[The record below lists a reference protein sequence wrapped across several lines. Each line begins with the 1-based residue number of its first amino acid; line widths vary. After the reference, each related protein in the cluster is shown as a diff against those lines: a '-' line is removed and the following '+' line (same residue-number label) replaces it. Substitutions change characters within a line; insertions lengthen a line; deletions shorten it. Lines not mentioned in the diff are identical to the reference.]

1 MTVAICSTPTH
12 PTPNLTCRSGGK
24 WMDGMKI
31 WTNSVSMNCIFT
43 IIKTTFYWAF
53 TFLLDKINNIQS
65 KAKQNEHETAE
76 VIWCEYLFP
85 LKPLKLMLALKQ
97 LWWYEKEKSLF
108 CAKKNLLVSSQ
119 FKELSN
125 RTKMW
130 VYDACHVCSCVLYLW
145 AHADFCILQG
155 PQIEV
160 EESWLGLGEEEQRAL
175 PLNAWVNIKPHYW
188 GVIENLC
195 TFCSI

>member
-1 MTVAICSTPTH
+1 MP
-12 PTPNLTCRSGGK
+12 K
-24 WMDGMKI
+24 
-31 WTNSVSMNCIFT
+31 
-43 IIKTTFYWAF
+43 
-53 TFLLDKINNIQS
+53 
-65 KAKQNEHETAE
+65 
-76 VIWCEYLFP
+76 
-85 LKPLKLMLALKQ
+85 
-97 LWWYEKEKSLF
+97 KE
-108 CAKKNLLVSSQ
+108 NLLVSSQ

-130 VYDACHVCSCVLYLW
+130 VYDAFHVCSCVLYLW